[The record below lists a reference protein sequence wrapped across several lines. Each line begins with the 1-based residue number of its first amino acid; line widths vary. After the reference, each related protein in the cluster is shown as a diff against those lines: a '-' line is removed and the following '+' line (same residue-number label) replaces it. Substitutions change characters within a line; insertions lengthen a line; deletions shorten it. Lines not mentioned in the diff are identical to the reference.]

1 MTKIGS
7 SFPEANHF
15 SVNLLFD
22 TGIHAIF
29 FLSINLPIY
38 PPMHLKYNCTF
49 FGREKK
55 IAKPKTTLLLFF
67 FSRGLCYKTTSPH
80 GNKFIFLI
88 FP

>member
-22 TGIHAIF
+22 TGIHAIL

-55 IAKPKTTLLLFF
+55 NSKTKNYTSTILFQ
-67 FSRGLCYKTTSPH
+67 
-80 GNKFIFLI
+80 
-88 FP
+88 